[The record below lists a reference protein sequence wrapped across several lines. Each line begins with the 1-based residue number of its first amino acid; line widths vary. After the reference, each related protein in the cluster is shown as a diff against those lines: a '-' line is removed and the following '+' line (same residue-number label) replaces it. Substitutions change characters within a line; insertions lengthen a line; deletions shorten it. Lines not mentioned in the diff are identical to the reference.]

1 MSLHIDPEK
10 IRRYEQL
17 FQKWKAELFPH
28 EEYKYPNQVCFAFAH
43 RLAGKARQEGF
54 LPLKSWCLKSENV
67 EAVVARFP
75 ADNPQ
80 GYIERRWQ
88 GFHVAMAIDLPIYK
102 DSNKV
107 ERLVFDPV
115 LFEQPVRLND
125 WQRAL
130 NSREEYICFSAVK
143 SGAEAKA
150 DKSFYGG
157 SGYWLDKDPPL
168 DLDIHARSMLRA
180 INRDQ
185 PQIRLLNSPLSRLA
199 VVASR
204 QQMQM
209 PAAVHGR

>member
-1 MSLHIDPEK
+1 MTLSLDPDK
-10 IRRYEQL
+10 IRNYEKL
-17 FQKWKAELFPH
+17 FRQWKRELFPH

-43 RLAGKARQEGF
+43 RLAQKAGQDGF
-54 LPLKSWCLKSENV
+54 LPLKSWCLKSEND

-80 GYIERRWQ
+80 GFTERRWQ

-115 LFEQPVRLND
+115 LFEQPVRLSD

-130 NSREEYICFSAVK
+130 NSSEEYICFSAAK
-143 SGAEAKA
+143 FGAEAKA

-168 DLDIHARSMLRA
+168 DLDIHARSMLRG
-180 INRDQ
+180 INTGQ

-199 VVASR
+199 AVASR
-204 QQMQM
+204 KQMRI
-209 PAAVHGR
+209 PAISQGR